1 VGDTGL
7 ADQQGE
13 RQQTGGRH
21 RELIEKRL
29 GGADPRQSAG
39 ANQHGRRRPAK
50 RRQQTQEIADPGVR
64 PGAARIGEAENDAG
78 ESKDDTQEVSPTH
91 LFSRNEAMQAEYREA
106 GCGVESDDH
115 PRRSGIREPEV
126 DEGEFEGKQGAGEQA
141 GAQGAVG
148 LGERVPSAWESAR
161 PCQRA
166 QRISSSKAIA
176 ERRPDCRSGLTP
188 WPAIL
193 MVTC

>member
-1 VGDTGL
+1 VIPVSPINR
-7 ADQQGE
+7 GE

-21 RELIEKRL
+21 RELIEKHL

-39 ANQHGRRRPAK
+39 ANQYRRRRPAK

-64 PGAARIGEAENDAG
+64 PGAARIGEAKNDAG

-91 LFSRNEAMQAEYREA
+91 LFSRNEAMQAEHREA

-126 DEGEFEGKQGAGEQA
+126 DEGEFEGKQGTGEQA

-148 LGERVPSAWESAR
+148 LESAR
-161 PCQRA
+161 PRQRA